1 MAEHPL
7 FRLIQG
13 LSKSEKRHFKLW
25 QPYSGQRQSQYVRL
39 FDRIEKK
46 SFPKEAD
53 LMKPF
58 APNQHAVLKNQLFHK
73 VLDSLVDQY
82 QHGQIYGEV
91 QLLIQKSDVLYQRK
105 LFQAAEQLLKKAAKK
120 AEQFELFEALITI
133 YQRLKRLYIFIL
145 GVADRAHHIQR
156 FWDLERQ
163 TISQLANLRE
173 MEWLSMQVFDWYY
186 RHHYAKSEEEKND
199 YYQLVAHPLLQDVG
213 QAESFSAKVI
223 FLNTLG
229 LFNDCVGEKVACVQC
244 RADLI
249 QLYQEHPHFIEERAT
264 QYLAIYN
271 NWLLGLIHLKAYS
284 EAWEALQRAVDFPQQ
299 LGRSLKGEE
308 EMMWFRLYHSL
319 RLELYIRQ
327 GKFQAAVDSIAET
340 KAEMENLGKKLNEVF
355 KFPFYYFFAY
365 AFFALGRYKEALDW
379 LEPLI
384 HKDDLTFRTELFR
397 FARILHLALHYE
409 LGNHELLS
417 ALCRST
423 RRYFK
428 KSGSIT
434 VLEEQLLDFWR
445 KAPHSD
451 RRAAFQALA
460 ADVSERT
467 KDMET
472 ATPLHHFHYLAWIQ
486 SHLGGR
492 NFVQCYLVSQKL

>member
-1 MAEHPL
+1 MPDHPL
-7 FRLIQG
+7 FRLIQS

-25 QPYSGQRQSQYVRL
+25 QPYSGQRKSQYVRL
-39 FDRIEKK
+39 FDRIEKN
-46 SFPKEAD
+46 SFPKEEQV
-53 LMKPF
+53 MKPF
-58 APNQHAVLKNQLFHK
+58 ALNQHAVLKNQLFHK

-82 QHGQIYGEV
+82 QEGQIYGEV
-91 QLLIQKSDVLYQRK
+91 QLLIQKSDVLYQRR

-120 AEQFELFEALITI
+120 AEKFELFESLITI

-145 GVADRAHHIQR
+145 GVADRPHHIQR
-156 FWDLERQ
+156 FWELEQRV
-163 TISQLANLRE
+163 IGQLSNLRE

-186 RHHYAKSEEEKND
+186 RHHYAKSEQEKD
-199 YYQLVAHPLLQDVG
+199 AYFQLVDHPLLQEVD
-213 QAESFSAKVI
+213 QAYSFSAKVI

-229 LFNDCVGEKVACVQC
+229 LFNDCIGEKVACVQC

-249 QLYQEHPHFIEERAT
+249 QLYQEHPHFIKERAT

-271 NWLLGLIHLKAYS
+271 NWLLGLIHLKSYPQ
-284 EAWEALQRAVDFPQQ
+284 AWKALQEAINFPQQ
-299 LGRSLKGEE
+299 LGRTLKGEE

-327 GKFQAAVDSIAET
+327 GQFQAAVDSIAET
-340 KAEMENLGKKLNEVF
+340 KAEMERLGQKLNEVF

-397 FARILHLALHYE
+397 FARVLHLALHYE
-409 LGNHELLS
+409 LGNHDLLS

-434 VLEEQLLDFWR
+434 AVEEHLLDFWR

-451 RRAAFQALA
+451 PRTAFQELA
-460 ADVSERT
+460 ADLRSST

-486 SHLGGR
+486 GHLDR
-492 NFVQCYLVSQKL
+492 RSFEQCYKTLQEV